1 MYNKKEFMDKILTT
15 KTLNGCNIIRREIGY
30 GAEPD
35 VYIFL
40 QGDNGNQ
47 TCHSAFA
54 LFDHYLANP
63 KIYKEIV

>member
-1 MYNKKEFMDKILTT
+1 M
-15 KTLNGCNIIRREIGY
+15 NIIRREIGH

>member
-15 KTLNGCNIIRREIGY
+15 KTLNGCNIIRREIGH

-47 TCHSAFA
+47 T
-54 LFDHYLANP
+54 
-63 KIYKEIV
+63 